1 MVGGLLQTT
10 GAAWGCSAIEELFV
24 SLREKSALRPDQ
36 HPTQDRSLSCVARM
50 RGTVAQQV
58 VVPQSAPRYPH
69 AGCPVAFG
77 SCKHVSRILSR
88 QSRGSTELGAIS
100 LREIVAQIRKLF
112 CGLRSSRCPVS
123 FVVFHTLFREDDPR
137 SLHAVRSPGLIGARK
152 RLYPAY
158 AAPTQHAGQS
168 PSIRTN

>member
-1 MVGGLLQTT
+1 MLSVTDPALPAPWFVLGGYSHPVLVYKML
-10 GAAWGCSAIEELFV
+10 GGG
-24 SLREKSALRPDQ
+24 DQ

-123 FVVFHTLFREDDPR
+123 FVVFHTLFREDVPR
-137 SLHAVRSPGLIGARK
+137 SLTL
-152 RLYPAY
+152 
-158 AAPTQHAGQS
+158 
-168 PSIRTN
+168 